1 MRKKS
6 PIDALFPKVRQGI
19 LAATVLHP
27 ERWWYLSDLARH
39 LHTTPSSL
47 QRELASLVSAGI
59 LRRRQEGRQVYFR
72 PDPDCP
78 FLPELRG
85 LMTKTA
91 GLVDVLQHALHP
103 LVGKI
108 ECSFIYGSIARGEAL
123 SDSDID
129 LMVIGRL
136 GLAELAP
143 RLAQAEQQTGRP
155 VNPTLYTRAEWTRK
169 VKSHHPF
176 LQEVLRGP
184 KLFLIGT
191 ADELAGITVH

>member
-1 MRKKS
+1 MRKRS
-6 PIDALFPKVRQGI
+6 LIDVLFPKVRQGV

-59 LRRRQEGRQVYFR
+59 LLRRQEGRQVYFR
-72 PDPDCP
+72 PNPDCP
-78 FLPELRG
+78 ILPELQG

-91 GLVDVLQHALHP
+91 GLVEVLQRALNP
-103 LVGKI
+103 LASRI
-108 ECSFIYGSIARGEAL
+108 EGALVYGSIARGEAL
-123 SDSDID
+123 ADSDID

-143 RLAQAEQQTGRP
+143 RLTQAEQHLGRP
-155 VNPTLYTRAEWTRK
+155 VNPILYTRAEWTRK
-169 VKSHHPF
+169 VKNNHPF
-176 LQEVLRGP
+176 VQEVLDGP
-184 KLFLIGT
+184 KLFLIGK
-191 ADELAGITVH
+191 ADDLAGITGH

>member
-1 MRKKS
+1 MRKHA
-6 PIDALFPKVRQGI
+6 PLDALLPKVRQGI

-59 LRRRQEGRQVYFR
+59 LRRRQEGRQVYFS

-78 FLPELRG
+78 LLPELQG
-85 LMTKTA
+85 LMAKTA
-91 GLVDVLQHALHP
+91 GLVEVLRQALAP
-103 LVGKI
+103 LADQIICAFV
-108 ECSFIYGSIARGEAL
+108 YGSLARGEVRSA
-123 SDSDID
+123 SDVD

-136 GLAELAP
+136 GLAALSP
-143 RLAQAEQQTGRP
+143 QLAQAEQRLGRP

-169 VKSHHPF
+169 VKSDHPF
-176 LQEVLRGP
+176 VQEVLAGA

-191 ADELAGITVH
+191 ADDLADLTGH